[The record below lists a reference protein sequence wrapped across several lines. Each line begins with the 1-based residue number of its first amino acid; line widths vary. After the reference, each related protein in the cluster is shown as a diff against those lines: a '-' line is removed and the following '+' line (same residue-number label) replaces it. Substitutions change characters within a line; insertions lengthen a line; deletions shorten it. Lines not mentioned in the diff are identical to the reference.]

1 MAVVNVPFSTSPTGP
16 TLLSGQSY
24 AIGAGTMA
32 PSFASSFAQ
41 AMTVAG
47 PIASIFGATSGAIG
61 SFYAA
66 QSQQNQLKM
75 QAQNQRFAA
84 EMATIN
90 QRGAEFTAGQ
100 IGREGQ
106 ARFGAY
112 SMRAGQARASAQ
124 AALAA
129 RGAVLGVGSA
139 KEVIGSMDLMKE
151 IDRLNINAAT
161 VREQEAARLQAFNIG
176 TQATMAGISAK
187 NLEATAGTIYP
198 GLAAGTSLLGSATDI
213 AGQWARN
220 RRIEELL
227 MGVSQQRI

>member
-1 MAVVNVPFSTSPTGP
+1 MAVVQVPFSTSPTGP
-16 TLLSGQSY
+16 TLIGGQSY
-24 AIGAGTMA
+24 AVPGVPAG
-32 PSFASSFAQ
+32 PSFASQFAE

-47 PIASIFGATSGAIG
+47 PIAGIFGSITGAIG

-84 EMATIN
+84 EMGRIN
-90 QRGAEFTAGQ
+90 QRAAEFTAGQ
-100 IGREGQ
+100 IGREG
-106 ARFGAY
+106 AERFGQY

-129 RGAVLGVGSA
+129 RGAVLGAGSA
-139 KEVIGSMDLMKE
+139 KEIIGSMDLMKE

-161 VREQEAARLQAFNIG
+161 VREQEAARLRAFNIG
-176 TQATMAGISAK
+176 VGATMSDISAQ
-187 NLEATAGTIYP
+187 NLQATAGTIYP
-198 GLAAGTSLLGSATDI
+198 GLALGTSLLGSATDI
-213 AGQWARN
+213 ATTWARN

-227 MGVSQQRI
+227 EGVATQRI